1 MKGCSGPKGALPL
14 LVLGVLLLCFQ
25 ARVSGQTAPRTGP
38 EPGPDLPA
46 GTDQAPG
53 GPQNTLTIIR
63 SGTGQ
68 GKVVTNPP
76 GPAFRRGDSVTLT
89 AIPGPFSVFDGW
101 SGNCAGAS
109 RTCTVILSNDRAV
122 TATFSL
128 KTYAI
133 QVRPPLNG
141 VVHPYGTVRA
151 AHGERR
157 KFQIIPLPGYRVSE
171 VLVDNVPQGPI
182 NSYTFKQVTGDH
194 VLEAVFV
201 KQ

>member
-14 LVLGVLLLCFQ
+14 LVLGVLLFCFQ
-25 ARVSGQTAPRTGP
+25 ARVSGQAAPRTGP
-38 EPGPDLPA
+38 EPGPDLSA
-46 GTDQAPG
+46 GTDQVPG

-68 GKVVTNPP
+68 GKVLTNPP

-109 RTCTVILSNDRAV
+109 RTCTVVLSNDRAV

-133 QVRPPLNG
+133 QVRP
-141 VVHPYGTVRA
+141 R
-151 AHGERR
+151 
-157 KFQIIPLPGYRVSE
+157 
-171 VLVDNVPQGPI
+171 
-182 NSYTFKQVTGDH
+182 
-194 VLEAVFV
+194 
-201 KQ
+201 

>member
-1 MKGCSGPKGALPL
+1 
-14 LVLGVLLLCFQ
+14 VLLLCFQ
-25 ARVSGQTAPRTGP
+25 TRVSGQGSPKAGP
-38 EPGPDLPA
+38 GSAAELPA
-46 GTDQAPG
+46 SGDQAPG
-53 GPQNTLTIIR
+53 VPLNTLTIIR

-68 GKVVTNPP
+68 GKVITNPP
-76 GPAFRRGDSVTLT
+76 GPAFRKGDSVTVT

-109 RTCTVILSNDRAV
+109 RSCTVILSSDREV

-128 KTYAI
+128 KTYTI
-133 QVRPPLNG
+133 HVRPPLNG
-141 VVHPYGTVRA
+141 VIHPYGTVRA

-171 VLVDNVPQGPI
+171 VLVDKVPQGPV
-182 NSYTFKQVTGDH
+182 NTYTFKQVTGDH